1 MKAYPVSNGMDDQ
14 SFRQNLEGALGALQR
29 ELHRLR
35 TSRASMELVEDIP
48 VEAYGS
54 VMSVKQVSNISI
66 PEARLILLQ
75 AWDKALVPAIEKAV
89 RDAGMN
95 LNPAV
100 DGQMIRVP
108 IPPLTEESRR
118 TYVKIAAEKTEESH
132 VSIRR
137 ARQDAF
143 DALDKEEGRN
153 EISED
158 EKFRARER
166 FQKLVD
172 EYNRKADELFEQKEK
187 EIMAP

>member
-1 MKAYPVSNGMDDQ
+1 MDDQ
-14 SFRQNLEGALGALQR
+14 SFRHNLEGALAALQR

-54 VMSVKQVSNISI
+54 IMSVKQVSNISI

-75 AWDKALVPAIEKAV
+75 AWDKALVPVIEKAI
-89 RDAGMN
+89 RGAGMN

-100 DGQMIRVP
+100 DGQIIRVP
-108 IPPLTEESRR
+108 IPPLTEESRK
-118 TYVKIAAEKTEESH
+118 TYVKIAAEKAEEAH
-132 VSIRR
+132 VSVRR

-143 DALDKEEGRN
+143 DELDKEEERK

-187 EIMAP
+187 EIMMP

>member
-137 ARQDAF
+137 A
-143 DALDKEEGRN
+143 
-153 EISED
+153 
-158 EKFRARER
+158 
-166 FQKLVD
+166 
-172 EYNRKADELFEQKEK
+172 
-187 EIMAP
+187 APAA